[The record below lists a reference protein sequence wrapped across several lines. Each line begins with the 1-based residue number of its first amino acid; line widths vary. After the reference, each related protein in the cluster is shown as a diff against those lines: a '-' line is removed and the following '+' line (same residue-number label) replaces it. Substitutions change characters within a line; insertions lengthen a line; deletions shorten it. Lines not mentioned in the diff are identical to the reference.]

1 LTQLLGVVVV
11 GVPVAVVEEVEI
23 SVVVLFNA
31 LTVFAFAVVVSEVIV
46 DLEKTVASEVSGLTK
61 LRLILQSQ

>member
-1 LTQLLGVVVV
+1 MV

-23 SVVVLFNA
+23 SVVDLLNA

-46 DLEKTVASEVSGLTK
+46 DLERTVPSEVSGLTK
-61 LRLILQSQ
+61 LR